1 MLRPAVSLM
10 PSVIENHV
18 AVRESTKYSNRKKFL
33 LWSKYVFP
41 YKHALVTSLSIISA
55 QPAQCLFFLSI
66 KLSRPTSLIRWPM
79 YRTL

>member
-41 YKHALVTSLSIISA
+41 YKHVGHKSIYHICTTRSV
-55 QPAQCLFFLSI
+55 FVFSF
-66 KLSRPTSLIRWPM
+66 
-79 YRTL
+79 Y